1 MSNASREAQLSAAFV
16 KLADTLTADF
26 DVVDLLH
33 TLVEECATILDTEAG
48 GIMLLDP
55 SGDLHLV
62 ASTSEEASLVE
73 IMQLSAGAGPCVD
86 AFSSGR
92 TVTVGDIEAS
102 GSRWPA
108 FRDEALKHGFKSVH
122 STPMRLRGRI
132 IGAMNLFSTRVGEL
146 NPADVIVAQA
156 LADVASIGVLHER
169 NMREKEIVSEQLQYA
184 LDTRILVEQA
194 KGVLFEST
202 PMTMD
207 ASFGSLRTYAR
218 DHLMTL
224 RTVASGV
231 VDRSISVDELIGAGL
246 AK

>member
-55 SGDLHLV
+55 AGDLHLV

-73 IMQLSAGAGPCVD
+73 IMQLTAGAGPCVD
-86 AFSSGR
+86 AFASGT

-122 STPMRLRGRI
+122 STPLRLRGRVL
-132 IGAMNLFSTRVGEL
+132 GAMNLFSTRVGEL
-146 NPADVIVAQA
+146 NPADIVVAQA
-156 LADVASIGVLHER
+156 LADVASIGILHER
-169 NMREKEIVSEQLQYA
+169 STREKEVVSEQLRYA

-207 ASFGSLRTYAR
+207 ESFGSLRTYAR
-218 DHLMTL
+218 EHRVTL
-224 RTVASGV
+224 RIVASGV
-231 VDRSISVDELIGAGL
+231 IDRSIGVDDLVGAGVP
-246 AK
+246 K